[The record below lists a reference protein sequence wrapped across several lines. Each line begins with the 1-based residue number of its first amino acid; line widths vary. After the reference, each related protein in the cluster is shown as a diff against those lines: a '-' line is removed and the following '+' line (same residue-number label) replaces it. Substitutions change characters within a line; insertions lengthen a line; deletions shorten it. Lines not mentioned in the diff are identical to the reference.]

1 MKSQKKCQK
10 CDKLATFIIAVLTG
24 SKPAEHHLCE
34 EHAREYFNQS
44 SIQGGAAGSLTTAL
58 AKGLPK
64 KMAINKATEEL
75 QELDQQTCP
84 ICGVSF
90 YDFRSRGYLGCPHD
104 YDFFNKQIDA
114 FVQNIHG
121 AHKHTGKVPLR
132 KANDT
137 QERMLL
143 IKHRRDLEDAIQ
155 YEDYER
161 ASKLR
166 DKITELEKKGE

>member
-1 MKSQKKCQK
+1 M
-10 CDKLATFIIAVLTG
+10 T
-24 SKPAEHHLCE
+24 
-34 EHAREYFNQS
+34 
-44 SIQGGAAGSLTTAL
+44 L

-64 KMAINKATEEL
+64 QMSLNKAAEEL

-84 ICGVSF
+84 ICGISF
-90 YDFRSRGYLGCPHD
+90 HDFRSRGYLGCPHD

-121 AHKHTGKVPLR
+121 AHEHTGKVPIR
-132 KANDT
+132 KLGAA

-143 IKHRRDLEDAIQ
+143 IKYRRDLDDAVQ

-166 DKITELEKKGE
+166 DKIKEIENNPMCDAP